1 MSVKRPLSFL
11 ILLILLTL
19 GVSLLFFR
27 TSVANANPNIYP
39 CTSDEGIVKIHRTTY
54 AFRTYQYPEDFY
66 CEKIPN
72 GVRIHT
78 RSMVFFEVSRLKK
91 VRNLRVLNLFCY
103 SVNPSICASKP
114 KRVKVT
120 FKVYNR
126 SAAYS
131 REYNCSV
138 LADGIGQFRMEMSK
152 YVPPHLVPTA
162 PVFGISFERFCAE
175 GERDEDKKVTLLGP
189 KTVVVLINDSF
200 SRGTGYSEMWVY
212 DGHFTFDLVKN

>member
-1 MSVKRPLSFL
+1 MPVKRPLSLLIFL
-11 ILLILLTL
+11 ILFALGATLI
-19 GVSLLFFR
+19 S
-27 TSVANANPNIYP
+27 SHAPIASANSNIRP
-39 CTSDEGIVKIHRTTY
+39 CISDYGIVKIHRPTY

-72 GVRIHT
+72 GVRVHT
-78 RSMVFFEVSRLKK
+78 RSMVFFEVSRLMK
-91 VRNLRVLNLFCY
+91 VENLRVLNLFCY

-126 SAAYS
+126 SAVYS
-131 REYNCSV
+131 REYNCNV

-162 PVFGISFERFCAE
+162 PVFGVSFNRFCAD
-175 GERDEDKKVTLLGP
+175 GESEEDLKVTLLGP

-200 SRGTGYSEMWVY
+200 SRGTGYSEMWLY
-212 DGHFTFDLVKN
+212 DGHFTFDLVRK